1 MSPRLLQ
8 ALPTA
13 LRRPATAVSTAVG
26 RILDARLP
34 GLAAEIAF
42 WILLSLPALLVAG
55 VAAASL
61 ISDRVLGPGWEAQV
75 VDRVTEAATI
85 ALTPQTI
92 DQTIEPLLER
102 LLDVEGAA
110 GVVSFAFLAA
120 VWTASRAVKT
130 VLTTLAI
137 VYGRGDDRAGW
148 QERLLGFGVTLGAL
162 VIGSVLAPL
171 LVAGPGAGE
180 VVEDMT
186 GLELGA
192 IVDIWRAAYWPTVV
206 AVATLAL
213 VMLYHF
219 GVPGRT
225 RWRSAVPGAFL
236 ATGVWLAGSAA
247 LRVYGGW
254 VVDGEGAYGPL
265 AGPIVG
271 LLWLWVTGFAVLLG
285 GLLNASLSS
294 NHQVAHRGST
304 DPEPDDHEP
313 DGDGSADETD
323 RDAGT
328 VSGDAS
334 EGDGATAK
342 GRSNE
347 NVVSSPRRLT
357 TPN

>member
-1 MSPRLLQ
+1 MPPRLLQ
-8 ALPTA
+8 ALPSA
-13 LRRPATAVSTAVG
+13 VRRPATVVSSAVN

-42 WILLSLPALLVAG
+42 WVLLSLPALLVAG
-55 VAAASL
+55 IAAASL
-61 ISDRVLGPGWEAQV
+61 VSDRILGPGWETQV
-75 VDRVTEAATI
+75 IDRVTEAATI

-92 DQTIEPLLER
+92 EQAIEPLLER
-102 LLDVEGAA
+102 LLGDDGAA

-137 VYGRGDDRAGW
+137 VYGRGDARAGW
-148 QERLLGFGVTLGAL
+148 QERLFGFAVTFGGLI
-162 VIGSVLAPL
+162 IGSVLAPL

-180 VVEDMT
+180 VVEDTT
-186 GLELGA
+186 GLELGVF
-192 IVDIWRAAYWPTVV
+192 VDVWRAAYWPTVV

-213 VMLYHF
+213 VLLYHF

-225 RWRSAVPGAFL
+225 RWRAAVPGAFL
-236 ATGVWLAGSAA
+236 ATGVWLAGSAG

-294 NHQVAHRGST
+294 QHRVAYRGSS
-304 DPEPDDHEP
+304 DPDLDDPDADA
-313 DGDGSADETD
+313 DGSADAD
-323 RDAGT
+323 D
-328 VSGDAS
+328 GDAS
-334 EGDGATAK
+334 EGDDATAK

-347 NVVSSPRRLT
+347 NVVPSSRRLT